1 MEETSLPACL
11 SQPSDLGLV
20 MLNSTNIRSLFCPKA
35 LVCCPKA
42 LVCCSCSTH
51 LTEHEDVCA
60 ELTHPLKARAA
71 QASQFSH
78 LHLFLTSLF
87 TPGGELDQIFFNVV
101 YLGFALPVLRILF
114 CLGLG

>member
-11 SQPSDLGLV
+11 SQPSDSGLV

-35 LVCCPKA
+35 LVCC
-42 LVCCSCSTH
+42 SCSTH
-51 LTEHEDVCA
+51 LAEHEDVCA

-87 TPGGELDQIFFNVV
+87 TPGGEFDQIFFNVV

>member
-11 SQPSDLGLV
+11 SQPSDSGLV

-35 LVCCPKA
+35 LVCCPKV

-51 LTEHEDVCA
+51 LAEHGDVRA

-71 QASQFSH
+71 QASQFPH
-78 LHLFLTSLF
+78 LRLFLTSFF
-87 TPGGELDQIFFNVV
+87 TPVVNLTGFF
-101 YLGFALPVLRILF
+101 
-114 CLGLG
+114 